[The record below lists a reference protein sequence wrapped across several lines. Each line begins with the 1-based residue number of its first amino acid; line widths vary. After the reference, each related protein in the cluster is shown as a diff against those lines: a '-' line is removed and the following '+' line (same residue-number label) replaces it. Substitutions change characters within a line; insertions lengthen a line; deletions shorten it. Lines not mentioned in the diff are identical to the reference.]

1 MGSSPISLSKAR
13 SILSFSPIIRQL
25 RLVLCDGAK
34 LYKAFGT
41 HHYLLVMCAEGICA
55 LLHEQGKELLR

>member
-13 SILSFSPIIRQL
+13 SSLSFSPIIRQL

-41 HHYLLVMCAEGICA
+41 HHYLLVMCAESICA
-55 LLHEQGKELLR
+55 LLHGQGKELLR

>member
-1 MGSSPISLSKAR
+1 MGSSPISLSKDR
-13 SILSFSPIIRQL
+13 RILSFSPIIRQL

-41 HHYLLVMCAEGICA
+41 HHYLLVMCAESICA
-55 LLHEQGKELLR
+55 PLHGQGKELLR

>member
-13 SILSFSPIIRQL
+13 RILSFSPIIRQL

-41 HHYLLVMCAEGICA
+41 HHYLLVMCAEGTCT
-55 LLHEQGKELLR
+55 LLQGKELLR